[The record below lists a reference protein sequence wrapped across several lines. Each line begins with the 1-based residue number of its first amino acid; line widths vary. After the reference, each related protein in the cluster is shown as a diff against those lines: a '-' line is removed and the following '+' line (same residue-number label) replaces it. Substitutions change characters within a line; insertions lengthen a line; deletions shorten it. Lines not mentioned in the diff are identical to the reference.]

1 MESPPQTMAWD
12 LSLHAL
18 FITQLSVKPRAV
30 FCTVLIS
37 TKYLQLWEGL
47 FFICF
52 SLSPSEI

>member
-47 FFICF
+47 FFYMF
-52 SLSPSEI
+52 